1 LFAALCH
8 AAAPRSAL
16 PAARRRSRLRAAP
29 PSPERDFTFPEVGF
43 ALYCR
48 SRSMKLAVF
57 VLNKEELLEEVLEA
71 YVEAGI
77 EGATILDSEGMG
89 RFLTYEVPLFADFK
103 EFMKG
108 NKPYNK
114 TIISVVREEE
124 AIPRL
129 EKLLDAVCGG
139 LSAPGTG
146 IFFTVPVDYAVGL
159 VGQEE

>member
-1 LFAALCH
+1 MERPKR
-8 AAAPRSAL
+8 PRCIGGASHFRQISVFPASASRYN
-16 PAARRRSRLRAAP
+16 ARRQ
-29 PSPERDFTFPEVGF
+29 T
-43 ALYCR
+43 
-48 SRSMKLAVF
+48 MKLVVF
-57 VLNKEELLEEVLEA
+57 VLNKEELLEQVLEA

-114 TIISVVREEE
+114 TILSVVRDEEL
-124 AIPRL
+124 IPDL
-129 EKLLDAVCGG
+129 EQLLDDVCGG

-146 IFFTVPVDYAVGL
+146 IFFTIPVDHAAGL